1 MFSKRTQLC
10 IDVLVT
16 IGSAPQGVLV
26 NTQALAE
33 KMSISISHI
42 ESILRLLREG
52 GFVRSVRGPGGGY
65 FMTRHPD
72 QISVWAVVRAVGGLE
87 ELDTPSS
94 TFTHPT
100 DALENTLYQV
110 IKGFLSNKTLGE
122 FVKADP
128 TWHVR
133 PQPIRF
139 GFGLGPKPASLMP
152 VAPNSVFE
160 LSSFLHTA
168 AA

>member
-72 QISVWAVVRAVGGLE
+72 QISVWAVVSAVGGLE

-100 DALENTLYQV
+100 DALESTLFMRNQGNF
-110 IKGFLSNKTLGE
+110 K
-122 FVKADP
+122 
-128 TWHVR
+128 
-133 PQPIRF
+133 
-139 GFGLGPKPASLMP
+139 
-152 VAPNSVFE
+152 
-160 LSSFLHTA
+160 
-168 AA
+168 

>member
-16 IGSAPQGVLV
+16 VGSAPQGVLV

-72 QISVWAVVRAVGGLE
+72 QISVWAVVSAVGGLE
-87 ELDTPSS
+87 ELGKPSS
-94 TFTHPT
+94 TSTHPT
-100 DALENTLYQV
+100 DALENALYQV
-110 IKGFLSNKTLGE
+110 IKGFLSGKTLGE
-122 FVKADP
+122 FVRADP
-128 TWHVR
+128 TWNVR
-133 PQPIRF
+133 PEPVRF

-160 LSSFLHTA
+160 LSSFLHGVA
-168 AA
+168 A